1 MRIDKIQVFD
11 LTQLIQVPDGLCISN
26 DIKMNTTNK
35 TNCKEA
41 YGSPAVNVIEVLTEG
56 VLCESNISINDWE
69 NDDELLEFD

>member
-1 MRIDKIQVFD
+1 
-11 LTQLIQVPDGLCISN
+11 
-26 DIKMNTTNK
+26 MNTTNK

-41 YGSPAVNVIEVLTEG
+41 YGSPAVNVIEALAEG

>member
-1 MRIDKIQVFD
+1 
-11 LTQLIQVPDGLCISN
+11 
-26 DIKMNTTNK
+26 MNTTNK

-41 YGSPAVNVIEVLTEG
+41 YGSPAVNVIEVLAEG